1 MKTHTMFFYGIIA
14 IMAMLYMLVGNMFH
28 KTDINIFYYILTA
41 VVVLGYGQYVRYNNA
56 GENRKKKILLL
67 VLAVI
72 SLVDMGI
79 CVSFLPKYTYDKG
92 QTIIEERYEEAVNP
106 VELDFPVFFL
116 WGEHKFS
123 KGCYEYFY
131 DVDGDLNVYLFNQYT
146 GESFLGRI
154 VEDYDI
160 NTAIEKII
168 KEECIILEPE
178 IIGGE

>member
-1 MKTHTMFFYGIIA
+1 MKIHTMVFYGIVAAMA
-14 IMAMLYMLVGNMFH
+14 IVYMMLGNMFR
-28 KTDINIFYYILTA
+28 KLDINIFYYILTA
-41 VVVLGYGQYVRYNNA
+41 VAVLGYGQYVKYNNEGNA
-56 GENRKKKILLL
+56 KKKKLLIIICS
-67 VLAVI
+67 VIAV
-72 SLVDMGI
+72 VDIGVCAYHM
-79 CVSFLPKYTYDKG
+79 PKYTYSKA
-92 QTIIEERYEEAVNP
+92 QSLIEERYEEAKVP
-106 VELDFPVFFL
+106 VELEFPRFFL

-160 NTAIEKII
+160 NTATEKII